1 MIDRGMMR
9 WVPFSAI
16 KEQFEGMNELY
27 DKQNEVPMPIL
38 DEQQLEEINDV
49 VYLAMSKNLEVSIF
63 YHKQKKIQLET
74 GYIHYYDTSRNE
86 LRVIDKHDKVI
97 CIYINHITDIK
108 YT

>member
-16 KEQFEGMNELY
+16 KEQFEGLNELY

-38 DEQQLEEINDV
+38 DEQKLDLINDIV
-49 VYLAMSKNLEVSIF
+49 CCAIAEHKQVSISYQKQNKAYLEV
-63 YHKQKKIQLET
+63 
-74 GYIHYYDTSRNE
+74 GYIHYYDMVCNE
-86 LRVIDKHDKVI
+86 LRFRNQQDNVLYIK
-97 CIYINHITDIK
+97 INHVTDIR

>member
-16 KEQFEGMNELY
+16 KEQFEGLNELY

-38 DEQQLEEINDV
+38 DEQKLDLINDIV
-49 VYLAMSKNLEVSIF
+49 CCAIAEHKQVSISYQKQNKAYLEV
-63 YHKQKKIQLET
+63 
-74 GYIHYYDTSRNE
+74 GYIHYYDMVCNE
-86 LRVIDKHDKVI
+86 LRFRNQQDNVLYIK
-97 CIYINHITDIK
+97 INHVTDIK